1 MDELK
6 WSCIRNINAVID
18 CWQEPAKTE
27 KWAYE
32 WAVQNFPNNPFT
44 ELVCFPWAMLL
55 DLLAREKIE
64 RSEKL
69 LKLLKRAPPKKALK
83 RATVFQH
90 ESLDLMLDYLKA
102 LRITDVFWSHA
113 PKNSQ
118 RIDEI
123 NIHPFP
129 LYPFA
134 SGLKL
139 IHAKIPFLQRKYQFS
154 FIGAYDSQGYISD
167 VRDHLFKI
175 PNEDRFFIKKRPIWH
190 FEKHIYQEQINQT
203 PLSRSEIESFSK
215 DNLEFSEISSQSQF
229 IFCPSGSG
237 CNSMRLWEAIDFGA
251 IPIIL
256 SDSYHI
262 PRELDQKNIKYII
275 GEESASGIEDSI
287 RQANLFMS
295 EKQFSF
301 AQLHEANICQSPQ
314 FLSMFFE
321 NGLKI

>member
-1 MDELK
+1 
-6 WSCIRNINAVID
+6 
-18 CWQEPAKTE
+18 
-27 KWAYE
+27 
-32 WAVQNFPNNPFT
+32 
-44 ELVCFPWAMLL
+44 L
-55 DLLAREKIE
+55 DLIKTR
-64 RSEKL
+64 
-69 LKLLKRAPPKKALK
+69 
-83 RATVFQH
+83 T
-90 ESLDLMLDYLKA
+90 
-102 LRITDVFWSHA
+102 
-113 PKNSQ
+113 
-118 RIDEI
+118 
-123 NIHPFP
+123 
-129 LYPFA
+129 
-134 SGLKL
+134 
-139 IHAKIPFLQRKYQFS
+139 PFLERKYQFS
-154 FIGAYDSQGYISD
+154 FIGAYDPQGYISD
-167 VRDHLFKI
+167 VRDHLFRLS
-175 PNEDRFFIKKRPIWH
+175 NAERSYIKKRPIWH
-190 FEKHIYQEQINQT
+190 FEKHIYQDQINQT
-203 PLSRSEIESFSK
+203 PLSYSEIESFTK

-275 GEESASGIEDSI
+275 GEESVGGIEDAI